1 MKKIIFM
8 IMFVLLIIGSTTVWA
23 DDVSVLP
30 LLSELNIMVGDE
42 NGDLHLDSLV
52 TRAEFTKMTVASS
65 TYRNTVAK
73 GLKTSSY
80 KDVSATHWAAPYIKV
95 GVDNGLCKGYTDSTF
110 RPENNVKYEEAVT
123 MLLRIL
129 GYNDDDFGN
138 SWPYGQLGLA
148 ENLGLTDNVK
158 CTIGEELT
166 RKKVAVLVYN
176 TLNTK
181 IKNSSQKLIGDFD
194 IQKIDD
200 AILVCVNSTWKNE
213 VYTSKGVFE
222 FGSAISTDD
231 IGKYGD
237 LYIESDKTVV
247 AFIPVNSGILPQKH
261 IVYSTLDNKVITYN
275 DNKINSIEIP
285 LSTVVYEKDAKI
297 TYGAVK
303 AEMGDLLYICRKP
316 NNDIDYI
323 IYEKG
328 TVEGP
333 FTVTSGYSMQK
344 YSGSRILRDGESV
357 SLNEIQ
363 QNDIVY
369 FIPDLNTVFSYSN
382 KVTGVYE
389 KAEPNKDTPAYITVS
404 GKSYKIESGT
414 AFEKLSSSGNF
425 KYGDTVTLLLGKNND
440 VCDVLELDSEQTNVY
455 GYMFETGTKEYI
467 KSDLTKATT
476 MYIKIVTA
484 DGKVNEYQTDR
495 NYKNSE
501 NSVRKIVFTDGK
513 ARLENVSSGNI
524 QGTFD
529 WNKKTLGDMIL
540 ANNIKILDVSTT
552 DSNEYGNYITV
563 FPARLDGVKLLKEDV
578 LYFEKNE
585 KNQIESLILNN
596 VTGDM
601 YSYGIVKKAENT
613 NNSFMLAGNYE
624 SYINGNLVN
633 YTVSGV
639 VFNVRSGQVAQF
651 TFGKSGELANIK
663 PLILI
668 NGNITEVN
676 KTSLKS
682 GNTKYPL
689 SDNVQVY
696 LKDNNNNYTIIP
708 IGDITD
714 GKDYDLTAYYDKA
727 VSSGGRVR
735 VIVAKP

>member
-1 MKKIIFM
+1 MKKIIAIF
-8 IMFVLLIIGSTTVWA
+8 LLFATITGSVTAMANAT
-23 DDVSVLP
+23 SQLP

-42 NGDLHLDSLV
+42 SGNLHLDRLV
-52 TRAEFTKMTVASS
+52 TRAEFTKMIVASS
-65 TYRNTVAK
+65 AYRNTVAK

-80 KDVSATHWAAPYIKV
+80 KDVSATHWAASYIKV
-95 GVDNGLCKGYTDSTF
+95 GVDNGLCKGYTDATF
-110 RPENNVKYEEAVT
+110 RPENNVKFEEAVT

-129 GYNDDDFGN
+129 GYNDEDFGN

-148 ENLGLTDNVK
+148 ENLGLTDGVQ
-158 CTIGEELT
+158 CTVGEELT
-166 RKKVAVLVYN
+166 RKKVAILVYN

-181 IKNSSQKLIGDFD
+181 MKNSTQKLISDFD
-194 IQKIDD
+194 IQKIEDV
-200 AILVCVNSTWKNE
+200 ILISVNNTRKNE

-222 FGSAISTDD
+222 FDSGIGSDD

-237 LYIESDKTVV
+237 LYIESGKDVV
-247 AFIPVNSGILPQKH
+247 AFIPDTDEISTQKH
-261 IVYSTLDNKVITYN
+261 IVYSTLEDNVITYSG
-275 DNKINSIEIP
+275 NKINSIEIP
-285 LSTVVYEKDAKI
+285 LNTTVYEKDAKI
-297 TYGAVK
+297 TYGTVK
-303 AEMGDLLYICRKP
+303 VEMGDVLYICRKP

-328 TVEGP
+328 VVEGP
-333 FTVTSGYSMQK
+333 FTATSAYDMQK
-344 YSGSRILRDGESV
+344 YSDSRILRDGESITF
-357 SLNEIQ
+357 NGIQ
-363 QNDIVY
+363 QNDIIYYV
-369 FIPDLNTVFSYSN
+369 PDLNAVFCYSN

-404 GKSYKIESGT
+404 GKSYKIESAA
-414 AFEKLSSSGNF
+414 AFEKLSSAGDF

-440 VCDVLELDSEQTNVY
+440 VCDVMGTGSEQTDVC
-455 GYMFETGTKEYI
+455 GYMFETGTKEYT
-467 KSDLTKATT
+467 KSDLNKITS
-476 MYIKIVTA
+476 MYIKIVTP
-484 DGKVNEYQTDR
+484 DGRVNEYQTDK
-495 NYKNSE
+495 NYEKYKNS
-501 NSVRKIVFTDGK
+501 VRRIVFADGK
-513 ARLENVSSGNI
+513 AIAENVSSAKI
-524 QGTFD
+524 QGIFD

-585 KNQIESLILNN
+585 KNQIESMILNN